1 MGDTAPGG
9 IVGKSRGS
17 PLRGGAEQGA
27 GGRSGRAHPHPGRCS
42 RPVSTAESRSYSRA
56 GSHASGGSQ
65 ERPLCSRASSS
76 AGLQRMNRFVN
87 KGSGQA
93 PEREW
98 QTPRAFT
105 CTRLCM

>member
-42 RPVSTAESRSYSRA
+42 RPVSTALVAQLLPCRLARVGRVARAAAVFPGKLVGWVAALESLRQQGQRA
-56 GSHASGGSQ
+56 G
-65 ERPLCSRASSS
+65 
-76 AGLQRMNRFVN
+76 
-87 KGSGQA
+87 
-93 PEREW
+93 
-98 QTPRAFT
+98 T
-105 CTRLCM
+105 